1 MKKKESQNKKL
12 IPIENFKKYYSYKE
26 AWDRITSSIEKEFY
40 LEAVTIEESIISDRI
55 LSYFKKTKNEKLIK
69 KLDKDSFYN
78 LIEAFKKDFPE
89 PIKIKEIDNLQERL
103 DNWRKSRN
111 KIIHNIVRDKIYQED
126 FTIRDFIN
134 EAKECSQEGLILAK
148 YITTMIS
155 QKNKLILKENTT

>member
-134 EAKECSQEGLILAK
+134 EAKECSQEGLILA
-148 YITTMIS
+148 
-155 QKNKLILKENTT
+155 